1 MKALLI
7 EGRREAYSTNQI
19 DRTMKVWELIAYLEQ
34 FDEDTPVLISN
45 DRGYTYG
52 SITEDSFEEQEEQ
65 EEE

>member
-19 DRTMKVWELIAYLEQ
+19 RTTMTVCELIAYLEQ

-52 SITEDSFEEQEEQ
+52 SITEDSFEEQEEEG
-65 EEE
+65 EE